1 MGYTI
6 RSSEKTTS
14 SASEM
19 ETKALLHLLCEDGDE
34 GNIAGFAID
43 FFNDVTGMD
52 RNAFRLYDMQ
62 SKGTDSGPSAL
73 GQELVTLYK
82 NYTSEFKRFFVA
94 QILFVRSVTRPV
106 LGDQTLSEFKYCD
119 MTGAAQKKL
128 RSSFVQACKD
138 KTYIDDDLLNDETI
152 DSFLDQVVFV
162 VAKPDKED
170 YIRPLIKTN
179 SAIGA
184 TDRDLR
190 TIFAEIRK
198 KQLGIKTSSKVEG
211 LELARPSEAFSSGRF
226 LRRSDIEL
234 LVISRVLNR
243 NPLKAGVPRPF
254 ESIYSGFEEDYAE
267 EMLEGCQN
275 DLAKQM
281 FTTTEASAFWMLLN
295 DIVAA
300 IKNDPEKGVEEI
312 YQDIPPSTL
321 EGCRQMDALSHQYF
335 ISIVKEGLRIDK
347 D

>member
-6 RSSEKTTS
+6 RSSEKTSS

-19 ETKALLHLLCEDGDE
+19 ETKALLHLLCEDGDK
-34 GNIAGFAID
+34 GDIVGFAID

-52 RNAFRLYDMQ
+52 RNAFRLYDVQ

-82 NYTSEFKRFFVA
+82 NYSSEFKGFFVA
-94 QILFVRSVTRPV
+94 QILFVRSVTKPV
-106 LGDQTLSEFKYCD
+106 LGDQVLSEFRYCD
-119 MTGAAQKKL
+119 MTENAQEKL
-128 RSSFVQACKD
+128 RSSFLQACED
-138 KTYIDDDLLNDETI
+138 KKYIDNNLLNDEAVA
-152 DSFLDQVVFV
+152 SFLNQVIFV

-179 SAIGA
+179 NALA
-184 TDRDLR
+184 TTDRDLR
-190 TIFAEIRK
+190 AIFAEIRK

-211 LELARPSEAFSSGRF
+211 LELAHPSEAFSSGHY

-234 LVISRVLNR
+234 LVISRLLNR

-254 ESIYSGFEEDYAE
+254 ESIYNEFEEDYAE
-267 EMLEGCQN
+267 GMLDGCQN

-281 FTTTEASAFWMLLN
+281 FTATEAHAFWTLLG
-295 DIVAA
+295 DIVTA
-300 IKNDPEKGVEEI
+300 IKNNPDKDVKEI
-312 YQDIPPSTL
+312 YRDIPPSTL
-321 EGCRQMDALSHQYF
+321 NGCRQMDALSHQYF
-335 ISIVKEGLRIDK
+335 ISIVKEGLRVD
-347 D
+347 